1 MRSSFI
7 SRSFVFAVVIGLS
20 VVAAAQSTTPV
31 LENEHVRIM
40 RTELAKGAVLPD
52 DNKYDMVDVQLDDG
66 ETALLEP
73 GQLEKNASGRA
84 GDARFF
90 VAGSRRSI
98 RNIGKRTI
106 TFIQV
111 QFLRPQGKYVAFEVP
126 QSHYCNP
133 GAEKACVTE
142 RYLFCTDRFCAE
154 SVTVEPGAASTQH
167 THDADYI
174 VIATSDFV
182 WRNEPT
188 GKPAVEERFK
198 AGDVHYIPAGGSH
211 RLVNIGNTTAR
222 LFVIQFK

>member
-1 MRSSFI
+1 MRSSFL
-7 SRSFVFAVVIGLS
+7 SCALAVAIMIGLS
-20 VVAAAQSTTPV
+20 VVAAAQSTAPV
-31 LENEHVRIM
+31 LENEHVRVT
-40 RTELAKGAVLPD
+40 RTELPKGAILPD
-52 DNKYDMVDVQLDDG
+52 DNKYDMLDVQLDDG

-84 GDARFF
+84 GDAHFF
-90 VAGSRRSI
+90 VAESRRSI

-111 QFLRPQGKYVAFEVP
+111 QFQRPQGKYVAFEVP

-133 GAEKACVTE
+133 GQEKACVTE
-142 RYLFCTDRFCAE
+142 RYLFCTDHFCAE
-154 SVTVEPGAASTQH
+154 SVTVLPGAESTQH

-182 WRNEPT
+182 WRNEPV

-211 RLVNIGNTTAR
+211 RLINTGNTTAR